1 MKRCVTIR
9 ILLIKVS
16 LFINQRLYDRY
27 LELDNSEMHWAAE
40 DSSTEVHIC
49 STIYQALSCLIMFL
63 PDGQAQRR
71 AAIFVEEI
79 CVGFVHQEAF
89 YHAGVTHDCCLM
101 QRSPLPIVSLIFVK
115 VIIRVILQKGNE
127 GTFIHFVFLK
137 KVAQNHERL
146 KDLRAFF
153 RFSGDVLRFWRLGID
168 EPFKWKFFEIR

>member
-40 DSSTEVHIC
+40 DSSTAVHIC

-71 AAIFVEEI
+71 AAIFFEEI
-79 CVGFVHQEAF
+79 CVCFVHQEAF
-89 YHAGVTHDCCLM
+89 YHAGVTHD
-101 QRSPLPIVSLIFVK
+101 
-115 VIIRVILQKGNE
+115 
-127 GTFIHFVFLK
+127 
-137 KVAQNHERL
+137 
-146 KDLRAFF
+146 
-153 RFSGDVLRFWRLGID
+153 
-168 EPFKWKFFEIR
+168 

>member
-1 MKRCVTIR
+1 
-9 ILLIKVS
+9 
-16 LFINQRLYDRY
+16 
-27 LELDNSEMHWAAE
+27 
-40 DSSTEVHIC
+40 
-49 STIYQALSCLIMFL
+49 MFL
-63 PDGQAQRR
+63 PDGQAQRC

-101 QRSPLPIVSLIFVK
+101 QRSPLPIVSLILVK

-168 EPFKWKFFEIR
+168 EPFK